1 MSSMKPDL
9 SYFVKIPV
17 NILNLEMA
25 RITLRDRKLTKQ
37 ANDANFYFLF
47 FQTKYWIWLTTKINI
62 YDEKSSFLYIK
73 EQKNKN
79 NETLSDH
86 APPCAPS

>member
-1 MSSMKPDL
+1 MFMSTKKLFENEYFTSLKTSKSGFHKIMSSMKPDL

-25 RITLRDRKLTKQ
+25 RITFRDRKLTKQ

-47 FQTKYWIWLTTKINI
+47 FSDKILNMA
-62 YDEKSSFLYIK
+62 YN
-73 EQKNKN
+73 KNK
-79 NETLSDH
+79 H
-86 APPCAPS
+86 K

>member
-1 MSSMKPDL
+1 MSSMKLDL

-37 ANDANFYFLF
+37 ANEANFYFLF
-47 FQTKYWIWLTTKINI
+47 FQTKY
-62 YDEKSSFLYIK
+62 
-73 EQKNKN
+73 
-79 NETLSDH
+79 
-86 APPCAPS
+86 